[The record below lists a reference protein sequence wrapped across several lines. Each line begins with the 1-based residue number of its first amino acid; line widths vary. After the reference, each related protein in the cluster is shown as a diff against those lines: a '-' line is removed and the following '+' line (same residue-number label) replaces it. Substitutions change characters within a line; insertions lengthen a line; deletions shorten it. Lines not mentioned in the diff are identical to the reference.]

1 MTIHW
6 IVDNINSCFATG
18 CSFWSHWLRIRSSLT
33 SRHNENSYKNR
44 FVSKRNVVVYEKKM
58 FRFFYLCIVMLAQVN
73 ITTTKLSLSLLQ
85 ALFKAGWTTAI
96 MSIDVKLSFSFFL
109 SFSTHASKVCIFF
122 SRRYRKWKIRK
133 YRDWIEFKMN
143 LLNNKK
149 RGRNNKMM
157 LSAFLFNEKSFEQSQ
172 LHFNYEQESR
182 LKDTV

>member
-44 FVSKRNVVVYEKKM
+44 FVSKRNVVVYEKKNVS
-58 FRFFYLCIVMLAQVN
+58 FFLFMHRHACTGKYYYYKIIVIIASGPFQSGVN
-73 ITTTKLSLSLLQ
+73 HCNYVDWCE
-85 ALFKAGWTTAI
+85 AF
-96 MSIDVKLSFSFFL
+96 FFFL